1 MLRFS
6 TLMALLM
13 AFVFLTGVSFQ
24 AGATTPDTILKS
36 GQAAISDAGSS
47 RLDSIKLD
55 NTKLDSNQ
63 ADDTARIRLAA
74 PKLNPNA
81 PYKGSPVTCSERQ
94 CKRGRVNFCRI
105 THYGGRRCTCS
116 RTNYTC

>member
-1 MLRFS
+1 MLRFG

-13 AFVFLTGVSFQ
+13 AFAFLTGVSFQ
-24 AGATTPDTILKS
+24 AGATTPDTILKTDQETS
-36 GQAAISDAGSS
+36 QAGSS
-47 RLDSIKLD
+47 QAGSSQIDS
-55 NTKLDSNQ
+55 SQ

-74 PKLNPNA
+74 AKLNPNA

-94 CKRGRVNFCRI
+94 CKRGQLNICRI
-105 THYGGRRCTCS
+105 THYGGRRCSCT